1 MQAIYTIAMLA
12 FSEGS
17 KAGNPLAINPGVIVW
32 TTVTFLLLLFVLKK
46 SAWKPILSSLSQREK
61 LIRDSLEE
69 AEKARQETEKMIA
82 ENKVSMAKAEGE
94 AQKIIAQGREYA
106 ENLKAQI
113 LEASKIEAKKLLDD
127 AKAEIQRKNQE
138 AFLQLKEQV
147 ADIAVDAAEKII
159 KENLDREKQIKL
171 VNKHLNELS
180 KN

>member
-12 FSEGS
+12 FSEGA
-17 KAGNPLAINPGVIVW
+17 KAGNPLEVNPGVIVW
-32 TTVTFLLLLFVLKK
+32 TTVIFLLLLFVLKK
-46 SAWKPILSSLSQREK
+46 SAWKPILNSLSQREK
-61 LIRDSLEE
+61 LIRDSLEK
-69 AEKARQETEKMIA
+69 AEKARKETEKMIA
-82 ENKVSMAKAEGE
+82 ENKMSMAKAEGE

-106 ENLKAQI
+106 GNLKNQI
-113 LEASKIEAKKLLDD
+113 LDASRIEAKKMLDD

-171 VNKHLNELS
+171 VNKHLSELS